1 MKEIVRASLVII
13 IVSGLMI
20 YAVSLLE
27 KSSATSGG
35 GTITVFNWGE
45 YIDPELVAQFEE
57 ETDIQV
63 IYETFDSNEAM
74 MTKIEQGGT
83 SYDVAMPSEYAIEK
97 MKESDLLHPIDLEKI
112 TNLENIDPYFLD
124 LPFDPGNE
132 YSIPYFWG
140 TVGIAYNP
148 SLLDGQTFESWD
160 DLWNPTLEQEVILVD
175 SAREVIGM
183 GLNSL
188 GYSLNSTDMDE
199 LRQATDKLKTLG
211 PNVKAII
218 GDEIVEMM
226 RREEAAVALTWSGQA
241 ADMMWINE
249 NIDYSV
255 PEEGSNLWFDNM
267 IIPKT
272 AGNIDGAHEF
282 INFMLNAEVAAQNA
296 DYVGYSTP
304 NAAAMELMDPEV
316 VSDERFYP
324 TEEMRERLEVYENLG
339 LEMLGVY
346 NELFLEFK
354 IDMEK

>member
-1 MKEIVRASLVII
+1 MKEIIRATIAIV
-13 IVSGLMI
+13 IVSAILL
-20 YAVSLLE
+20 YTVNVLE
-27 KSSATSGG
+27 KSSAIFGG
-35 GTITVFNWGE
+35 GTISVYNWGE
-45 YIDPELVAQFEE
+45 YIDPELIDQFEE
-57 ETDIQV
+57 ETNISV
-63 IYETFDSNEAM
+63 VYETFDSNESM

-83 SYDVAMPSEYAIEK
+83 TYDVAVPSEYAIEK
-97 MKESDLLHPIDLEKI
+97 MKENNLLQPIDHDLI
-112 TNLENIDPYFLD
+112 PNLQNIDPYFLD

-132 YSIPYFWG
+132 YSVPYFWG
-140 TVGIAYNP
+140 TVGIAFNP
-148 SLLDGQTFESWD
+148 TLLEGQTFESWD
-160 DLWNPTLEQEVILVD
+160 DLWDPTLQQEVILVD

-199 LRQATDKLKTLG
+199 LREATDKLKTLG

-249 NIDYSV
+249 DIDYSV

-272 AGNIDGAHEF
+272 ADNVEGAHAF
-282 INFMLNAEVAAQNA
+282 INFMLDPEVAAQNA

-304 NAAAMELMDPEV
+304 NEQAITLMDPEV
-316 VSDERFYP
+316 TRDERFYP
-324 TEEMRERLEVYENLG
+324 PEELRERLEVYENLG
-339 LEMLGVY
+339 LEMLGTY

-354 IDMEK
+354 MDMEN

>member
-1 MKEIVRASLVII
+1 MKGIIRASAAIVII
-13 IVSGLMI
+13 SAILF
-20 YAVSLLE
+20 YAVQLLE
-27 KSSATSGG
+27 SSSATSGSG
-35 GTITVFNWGE
+35 SISVYNWGE
-45 YIDPELVAQFEE
+45 YIDPELISQFEE
-57 ETDIQV
+57 ETGIQV
-63 IYETFDSNEAM
+63 IYETFDSNESM
-74 MTKIEQGGT
+74 MTKVEQGGT

-97 MKESDLLHPIDLEKI
+97 MKENDLLLPIDHSKI
-112 TNLENIDPYFLD
+112 PNLENIDPYFLD

-148 SLLDGQTFESWD
+148 TLLEGQTFESWD

-188 GYSLNSTDMDE
+188 GYSLNSTDLGE
-199 LRQATDKLKTLG
+199 LREATDKLKTLG

-226 RREEAAVALTWSGQA
+226 RREEAAVAVTWSGQA

-249 NIDYSV
+249 DIDYAV

-267 IIPKT
+267 IIPST
-272 AGNIDGAHEF
+272 AGNVDGAHQF
-282 INFMLNAEVAAQNA
+282 INFMLDAEVAAQNA
-296 DYVGYSTP
+296 DYVGYSSP
-304 NAAAMELMDPEV
+304 NAAALELMDPEV
-316 VSDERFYP
+316 TGDERFYP
-324 TEEMRERLEVYENLG
+324 TEEMRDRLEVYENLG
-339 LEMLGVY
+339 LEMLGIY

-354 IDMEK
+354 MDMEK

>member
-1 MKEIVRASLVII
+1 MKSIIQATVAILVASALLLYG
-13 IVSGLMI
+13 VS
-20 YAVSLLE
+20 VLE
-27 KSSATSGG
+27 KSSATTGG
-35 GTITVFNWGE
+35 GSITVYNWGE
-45 YIDPELVAQFEE
+45 YIDPELVQQFED
-57 ETDIQV
+57 ETNINV

-97 MKESDLLHPIDLEKI
+97 MKENDLLIPIDLEKI
-112 TNLENIDPYFLD
+112 PNLTNIDPYFLD

-140 TVGIAYNP
+140 TVGIAFNP
-148 SLLDGQTFESWD
+148 TLLEGQTFESWD
-160 DLWNPTLEQEVILVD
+160 DLWDPTLKQEVILVD

-188 GYSLNSTDMDE
+188 GYSLNSTDISE
-199 LRQATDKLKTLG
+199 LREATDKLKTLG
-211 PNVKAII
+211 PNTKAII

-272 AGNIDGAHEF
+272 SSNVEGAHAF
-282 INFMLNAEVAAQNA
+282 INFMLDAEVAAQNA

-304 NAAAMELMDPEV
+304 NQAAIEIMDPEV
-316 VSDERFYP
+316 TGDERFYP
-324 TEEMRERLEVYENLG
+324 PEELRERLEVYENLG
-339 LEMLGVY
+339 LEMLGIY

-354 IDMEK
+354 MDMEN

>member
-1 MKEIVRASLVII
+1 MKSIVQTTIAIL
-13 IVSGLMI
+13 IVSALLI
-20 YAVSLLE
+20 YGVSVLE
-27 KSSATSGG
+27 KGSSASGG
-35 GTITVFNWGE
+35 GTITVYNWGE

-57 ETDIQV
+57 ETNINV

-74 MTKIEQGGT
+74 MTKVEQGGT

-97 MKESDLLHPIDLEKI
+97 MKENDLLVPIDLEKI
-112 TNLENIDPYFLD
+112 PNLQNIDPYFLD

-140 TVGIAYNP
+140 TVGIAFNP

-160 DLWNPTLEQEVILVD
+160 DLWDPSLKQEVILVD

-188 GYSLNSTDMDE
+188 GYSLNSTDLGE
-199 LRQATDKLKTLG
+199 LREATDKLKTLG
-211 PNVKAII
+211 PNTKAII

-241 ADMMWINE
+241 ADMMYVNE
-249 NIDYSV
+249 EIDFSV

-272 AGNIDGAHEF
+272 ADNVEGAHAF
-282 INFMLNAEVAAQNA
+282 INFMLDAEVAAQNA

-304 NAAAMELMDPEV
+304 NQAAIELMDPEV
-316 VSDERFYP
+316 TGDDRFYP

-339 LEMLGVY
+339 LEMLGIY

-354 IDMEK
+354 MDMEK